1 MKKLFKIVACILLLI
16 TVSLPIDTVHASQES
31 QPSSL
36 DEYINK
42 IVTYMT
48 KQAEVTS
55 IQEVLD
61 TTFSENSSN
70 GVTQIYCLGL
80 RGLYKDL
87 DYTTYI
93 NSLTAS
99 LNTENHWKEITPAT
113 FQKHA
118 LVYEA
123 LSSDNPL
130 LSYAKEKTMGV
141 DGIMSYI
148 FGLFLLEADGGK
160 NEDALSKELVRGLIA
175 YQLEDGGFAYTG
187 DKGDVDVTAFTLQA
201 LAPFATADQVIKE
214 SVDRALLFLSKAQ
227 LKDGDFAN
235 FGEGSSDSTA
245 QVMMALCALD
255 IDYTSDTRFIKDN
268 HNVLDGLIRYQLADG
283 SFAHTLDN
291 QSNNMST
298 AQCFSALVALY
309 RYEKDQ
315 CFLYQYRDKGYDHG
329 SSVVERQTNFSYKWI
344 ITGAILLL
352 LGLYAVIFAGRNKK
366 RLLGTFLVAIILLLA
381 TWLINIQSAE
391 QYYSK
396 KDSNMIADPV
406 KVSVAILCD
415 TVVGKA
421 DFIPKDGVILPE
433 EVVTVQEGATVLDV
447 LLKVTAEHKIQ
458 MEYKDAGYVEGIG
471 FLYEFKYGDLS
482 GWMYKINGTFQSK
495 GAWENTVREGDQI
508 VWLYSC
514 NLGKDLGDQYN
525 E

>member
-1 MKKLFKIVACILLLI
+1 MKKLYKIVACFLLLI

-31 QPSSL
+31 QPSNL

-42 IVTYMT
+42 IVTYII

-61 TTFSENSSN
+61 AVYSENSLN
-70 GVTQIYCLGL
+70 GVTQTYCLGL

-87 DYTTYI
+87 NYTSYI
-93 NSLTAS
+93 NSLTS
-99 LNTENHWKEITPAT
+99 TLKTEDQWKNITPQT

-130 LSYAKEKTMGV
+130 LSYAKENTMGV

-148 FGLFLLEADGGK
+148 FGLFLLEANGEK
-160 NEDALSKELVRGLIA
+160 NEDTLSKELVYGLIA

-187 DKGDVDVTAFTLQA
+187 DKGDVDVTSFALQA
-201 LAPFATADQVIKE
+201 LAPFVTTDKVIKE

-227 LKDGDFAN
+227 LKDGDFEN
-235 FGEGSSDSTA
+235 FGAASSDSTA
-245 QVMMALCALD
+245 QVMLALCALD

-268 HNVLDGLIRYQLADG
+268 HNVFDGLIRYQLADG
-283 SFAHTLDN
+283 SFAHTLED

-298 AQCFSALVALY
+298 AQCLSALVALN
-309 RYEKDQ
+309 RYEKGQ
-315 CFLYQYRDKGYDHG
+315 CFLYQYGDKGYDNG
-329 SSVVERQTNFSYKWI
+329 SSVIDRQTNISYKWI

-366 RLLGTFLVAIILLLA
+366 RLLGTFLVSIILLLA
-381 TWLINIQSAE
+381 TWLINIQSPE

-396 KDSNMIADPV
+396 KDSDEITAPV
-406 KVSVAILCD
+406 KVSVAIRCD
-415 TVVGKA
+415 TVAGKA

-433 EVVTVQEGATVLDV
+433 EVVTVQKGATALDV

-482 GWMYKINGTFQSK
+482 GWLYKINGNFQSK
-495 GAWENTVREGDQI
+495 GAWENTVHEGDQI
-508 VWLYSC
+508 IWVYSC
-514 NLGKDLGDQYN
+514 NLGKDLGD
-525 E
+525 